1 MKMRSLLLAGLIC
14 LAERAE
20 GFFAPQVRRLGHHRH
35 QRSAL
40 LLRAAD
46 EDLDEAAVS
55 ALWAMTSKSLLSI
68 GGKGVQDSHVRS
80 LQTLL
85 GQHDVVKVKL
95 SDHRTD
101 SGECVAAFD
110 RGLEGYG
117 RLVDVHGSGRYIL
130 YESFSS
136 GVDATSFSLFA
147 ARQAATKA
155 LKEEKARAYREKGE
169 AMAAE
174 AEKASRGGE

>member
-85 GQHDVVKVKL
+85 KQHEVVKVKI
-95 SDHRTD
+95 SDHRTNTA
-101 SGECVAAFD
+101 ECVERFGGALAAD
-110 RGLEGYG
+110 GCA
-117 RLVDVHGSGRYIL
+117 RLVDVHESGRYIL
-130 YESFSS
+130 YESFSAA
-136 GVDATSFSLFA
+136 GDSFSVFA
-147 ARQAATKA
+147 AREAAKKA
-155 LKEEKARAYREKGE
+155 LRAEKMEAYRAKGE

-174 AEKASRGGE
+174 AEKNQ

>member
-1 MKMRSLLLAGLIC
+1 MAAPRLNFLFLSLLFGVARGFSLRPAPTAWRRPVLRP
-14 LAERAE
+14 LFSAAAEE
-20 GFFAPQVRRLGHHRH
+20 
-35 QRSAL
+35 
-40 LLRAAD
+40 
-46 EDLDEAAVS
+46 LDEAAIN
-55 ALWAMTSKSLLSI
+55 ALWTMTPKSLLSI

-174 AEKASRGGE
+174 AEKASRGGD